1 MSGSQNSFS
10 LFGASTYNAYLTM
23 ATVDT
28 LYGYAAAAVA
38 CVAFGSFAVPIK
50 SEAARR
56 IDVDPLG
63 TSKFKVL
70 VTTYLFSECFLTIC
84 IDSCFFIL

>member
-1 MSGSQNSFS
+1 MSGSQNSS
-10 LFGASTYNAYLTM
+10 TQFGNNNAYLTM

-50 SEAARR
+50 TEAARR

-63 TSKFKVL
+63 TSKFIVL
-70 VTTYLFSECFLTIC
+70 VTYLFSERFLTRA
-84 IDSCFFIL
+84 S

>member
-1 MSGSQNSFS
+1 MTTLG
-10 LFGASTYNAYLTM
+10 
-23 ATVDT
+23 T
-28 LYGYAAAAVA
+28 LYGYAASIVA

-63 TSKFKVL
+63 TSNCLQSFVFRRILFVLWKVSHSL
-70 VTTYLFSECFLTIC
+70 YCIVALLRSLFVGAL
-84 IDSCFFIL
+84 

>member
-1 MSGSQNSFS
+1 
-10 LFGASTYNAYLTM
+10 M
-23 ATVDT
+23 ATLST
-28 LYGYAAAAVA
+28 FYGYAASVVA

-63 TSKFKVL
+63 MSNLQSFVFRRHLFVLWKVSHSL
-70 VTTYLFSECFLTIC
+70 NEAPRMVGGGMSLFGLSGF
-84 IDSCFFIL
+84 

>member
-1 MSGSQNSFS
+1 
-10 LFGASTYNAYLTM
+10 M
-23 ATVDT
+23 AALGTF
-28 LYGYAAAAVA
+28 YGYAASIVA

-63 TSKFKVL
+63 TSEFTKSSLL
-70 VTTYLFSECFLTIC
+70 VTYWTILF
-84 IDSCFFIL
+84 